1 MTNELTKPTETLLTP
16 CQVQQQFDAA
26 AATERRGPEE
36 EEYCTF
42 GCHRKVY
49 RGGWCIRCWEEEH
62 N

>member
-1 MTNELTKPTETLLTP
+1 MTHEQTLTP
-16 CQVQQQFDAA
+16 CQAQQQFDAA

-49 RGGWCIRCWEEEH
+49 RGGWCVRCWEEEH